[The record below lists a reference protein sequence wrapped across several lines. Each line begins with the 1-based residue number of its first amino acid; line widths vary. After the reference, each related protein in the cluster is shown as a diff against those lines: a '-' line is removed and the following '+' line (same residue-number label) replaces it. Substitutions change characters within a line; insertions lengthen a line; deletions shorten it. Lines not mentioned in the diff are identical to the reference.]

1 MLDLLNLGGPKLAKA
16 RSSSIHGTG
25 LFAKKDI
32 PAGEKIIEYTGE
44 KITKAEGNRRYDEQ
58 ARKNQIYLFELNSRY
73 DIDGSTKGNIAKY
86 ANHSCDPNAETIV
99 EKGEIW
105 LVALEDIG
113 KGEEITFDY
122 NFPLFDYEKR
132 PCKCGSDNCRG
143 WIINRDSYNYL
154 RRKKRAAKK
163 GAKKGTKKGTKK
175 GGKKT
180 AATANQ
186 NAPAPRRQ
194 ATATGTSAVKKSVRK
209 TKTSAKNAAKKS
221 AAKKTARKTPAKK
234 GSKRKQATKVAK
246 KGGKKGGKRS
256 ARKARKTTGGKSTK
270 KGTKT
275 TANKSAKKSRGGKK
289 TAKKAAKKTARR

>member
-1 MLDLLNLGGPKLAKA
+1 MFSFGQTRLAKA
-16 RSSSIHGTG
+16 RRSRIHGQG

-32 PAGEKIIEYTGE
+32 PEGERIIEYTGE

-58 ARKNQIYLFELNSRY
+58 AKANQIYLFELNNRY

-105 LVALEDIG
+105 LVALKDIE

-154 RRKKRAAKK
+154 KRKKRQATKK
-163 GAKKGTKKGTKK
+163 GAKKALRK
-175 GGKKT
+175 
-180 AATANQ
+180 
-186 NAPAPRRQ
+186 APA
-194 ATATGTSAVKKSVRK
+194 KKVD
-209 TKTSAKNAAKKS
+209 
-221 AAKKTARKTPAKK
+221 AAKKTAPAKK
-234 GSKRKQATKVAK
+234 ATKKV
-246 KGGKKGGKRS
+246 GR
-256 ARKARKTTGGKSTK
+256 
-270 KGTKT
+270 
-275 TANKSAKKSRGGKK
+275 KSAKKTGKK
-289 TAKKAAKKTARR
+289 TSTKKAAKKSRKAVKKAGKKTSTKTAAKKSGKKSSKKAAKKSTKKAARKSGKRSSRKAAKKAGKKRAR